1 MNICILMG
9 SMRKDGNTK
18 TLLRPF
24 IEELKDKKVTIQYIW
39 LYDKY
44 IEPCRSCFTC
54 QNIEGK
60 AGCSIDDE
68 MDDIYGAILESDCI
82 VFATPIYSWFC
93 TAPMK
98 AVIDRLFCMNK
109 FYGNTKTQYG
119 LWQGKYCAVVST
131 CGYDIENGADLFEEA
146 IKRLAKHSSLKYIGM
161 LAVRDINGV
170 EDFQRND
177 VINNAEEFALNI
189 FNTCK

>member
-18 TLLRPF
+18 TLLSPF
-24 IEELKDKKVTIQYIW
+24 IEELKDNKVTVQYIW
-39 LYDKY
+39 LHDKY
-44 IEPCRSCFTC
+44 IESCRSCFAC

-60 AGCSIDDE
+60 TGCSINDE
-68 MDDIYGAILESDCI
+68 MNDIYSAILESDCI

-98 AVIDRLFCMNK
+98 VVIDRLFCMNK
-109 FYGNTKTQYG
+109 FYGNTKTQYS
-119 LWQGKYCAVVST
+119 LWQGKYCAVIST
-131 CGYDIENGADLFEEA
+131 CGYDVENGSDLFEEA
-146 IKRLAKHSSLKYIGM
+146 IKRLAKHSYLNYIDM

-170 EDFQRND
+170 EDFETND
-177 VINNAEEFALNI
+177 VIKNAKEFAKSILN
-189 FNTCK
+189 NCK

>member
-24 IEELKDKKVTIQYIW
+24 IEELKDKKVTVQYIW

-44 IEPCRSCFTC
+44 IEPCRSCFAC

-60 AGCSIDDE
+60 TGCSINDE
-68 MDDIYGAILESDCI
+68 MNDIYGPILESDCI

-119 LWQGKYCAVVST
+119 LWQGKYCAVIST

-146 IKRLAKHSSLKYIGM
+146 IKRLAKHSYLNYIGM

-170 EDFQRND
+170 EDFQTND
-177 VINNAEEFALNI
+177 VINNAKEFALSI
-189 FNTCK
+189 LNTCK